1 MLGRYTK
8 RMRMPYRSLGR
19 TPLKVSALGLCP
31 QDLGVLSAG
40 ETCADALMSAALD
53 AGVNLFETHAGP
65 IAEERLG
72 RFLRGRRNQV
82 VLSIRARG
90 LEEGTAVE
98 IERSLSAS
106 LRRMQTDWIDIMH
119 LHGPLFDERR
129 AAAWLDVLVAARS
142 AGKIRAIAWSDGGF
156 AVGSLPSDPR
166 IDVLQARLS
175 SRHPALIREAV
186 HCAVERGVG
195 VLARFSGRSAPPGPS
210 LPEPAAIRRP
220 ELWLRHA
227 ADLPGVAS
235 IVVRAS
241 RPAELERCLRWIS
254 RGRLSPEVLAE
265 LEQGPGVSDSLKP
278 QARVA

>member
-1 MLGRYTK
+1 
-8 RMRMPYRSLGR
+8 MPYRSLGR

-31 QDLGVLSAG
+31 QDLGVLAAG
-40 ETCADALMSAALD
+40 ETCADALMSVALD
-53 AGVNLFETHAGP
+53 AGINLFETHAGP
-65 IAEERLG
+65 IAEERMG

-98 IERSLSAS
+98 IERSLAAS
-106 LRRMQTDWIDIMH
+106 LRRMQTDRIDIMH

-129 AAAWLDVLVAARS
+129 AAAWLEVLVAARS

-156 AVGSLPSDPR
+156 GVGSLPSDPR

-186 HCAVERGVG
+186 HCAADRGVG

-210 LPEPAAIRRP
+210 SLPEPAVFRRP

-254 RGRLSPEVLAE
+254 RGRLPTEVRQE
-265 LEQGPGVSDSLKP
+265 LEHSTSVADSLKP
-278 QARVA
+278 RARVA